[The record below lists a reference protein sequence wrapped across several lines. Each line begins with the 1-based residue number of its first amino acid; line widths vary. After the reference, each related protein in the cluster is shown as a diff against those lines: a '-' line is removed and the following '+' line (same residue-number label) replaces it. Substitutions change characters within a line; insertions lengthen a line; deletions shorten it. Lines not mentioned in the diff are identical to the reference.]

1 MRENLSGAQ
10 SSETGDEI
18 QDGEP
23 KPYSP
28 AKHATGRVHDR
39 VGPPEERNSVWHQ
52 HCLSNHPVGERN
64 TKEKVDACD
73 AVYERPTAVRH

>member
-39 VGPPEERNSVWHQ
+39 VGHLRSGTPYGISI
-52 HCLSNHPVGERN
+52 
-64 TKEKVDACD
+64 A
-73 AVYERPTAVRH
+73 